1 MHQVK
6 HDKDFLDM
14 VKQSKGFCIHH
25 FADLVDACQSGLG
38 KKEQDLVFPILFEQ
52 MEKEL
57 DRVQGDIDWLIEKFD
72 YVNKDK
78 PWKTSQDAVQRTMQ
92 KIVGSYPADPV
103 FRDRK

>member
-1 MHQVK
+1 M
-6 HDKDFLDM
+6 
-14 VKQSKGFCIHH
+14 
-25 FADLVDACQSGLG
+25 
-38 KKEQDLVFPILFEQ
+38 FPILFEQ